1 MTEGSG
7 NSEWEDEE
15 NREGVEIEK
24 SSQESKTVKKMYKKK
39 HFIFLLMNSTWNF
52 KFPKSLSVCVR
63 ERERDRE
70 RRRGRQR
77 LHCDQDPVLG
87 PLHYFWY

>member
-39 HFIFLLMNSTWNF
+39 HFIAI
-52 KFPKSLSVCVR
+52 
-63 ERERDRE
+63 E
-70 RRRGRQR
+70 
-77 LHCDQDPVLG
+77 
-87 PLHYFWY
+87 